1 MALERDYEAKFDAK
15 KYLEVYYTSLT
26 GSDESADFQL
36 QQYHRFFEKYSCKWD
51 KNSAKLL
58 EFGAGPVIANVIS
71 AAPYVQEIVLA
82 SHTESERKELTLWKN
97 GIEGAHDW
105 SPFFKY
111 VVGKL
116 EFKPGEEAWMERATL
131 LRGCLTITSC
141 DIQQEHPIGIGSPS
155 EAPFSIISTN
165 LCLEGAC
172 STYDEYKAAVKKL
185 GSLLQLGGY
194 LVISAVE
201 RETFYRAT
209 GQRECK
215 WFSLYITLVQIKE
228 AMEEAGFDILIAE
241 RDPAPMQE
249 IQNSTLSDCTSTVF
263 VAGFKVRC

>member
-36 QQYHRFFEKYSCKWD
+36 QQYHRFFEKYGCKWD

-71 AAPYVQEIVLA
+71 AAPHVQEIVLA

-131 LRGCLTITSC
+131 LRGRLTITSC

-155 EAPFSIISTN
+155 ETPFSIISTN

-185 GSLLQLGGY
+185 GSLLQRGGY

-209 GQRECK
+209 GQTQCK
-215 WFSLYITLVQIKE
+215 WFSLYITLAQIKE

-249 IQNSTLSDCTSTVF
+249 IQNPTLSDCTSTVF